1 MCYWKKLLREAG
13 IDWTDL
19 AALTGD
25 RKKWK
30 GLVKERMDTL
40 DKWEKGKGHKWVGEV
55 VERNAVNFSTGVF
68 VCAVCGKVCKWK
80 GGLVVHR
87 RRLHEVSEKKKVFE
101 CEGCGEKF
109 RQEAN
114 KLNHKKVCGGKA
126 ASSLERR
133 MCACGREFAKSYLA
147 KHKKK
152 CTRALAAEEEGEV
165 RLPRI
170 YKSERTVC
178 ICGREMAKT
187 NLSRHQREAC
197 PAR

>member
-1 MCYWKKLLREAG
+1 MSGAFRYYQ
-13 IDWTDL
+13 
-19 AALTGD
+19 
-25 RKKWK
+25 
-30 GLVKERMDTL
+30 
-40 DKWEKGKGHKWVGEV
+40 HKWGGEI
-55 VERNAVNFSTGVF
+55 VERNEAKFCSGVF
-68 VCAVCGKVCKWK
+68 VCAVCGKVCKSK

-87 RRLHEVSEKKKVFE
+87 RRMHEVSEKKKVFE

-114 KLNHKKVCGGKA
+114 LLNHTKVCGGKA

-152 CTRALAAEEEGEV
+152 CTRALAAEEGGEV